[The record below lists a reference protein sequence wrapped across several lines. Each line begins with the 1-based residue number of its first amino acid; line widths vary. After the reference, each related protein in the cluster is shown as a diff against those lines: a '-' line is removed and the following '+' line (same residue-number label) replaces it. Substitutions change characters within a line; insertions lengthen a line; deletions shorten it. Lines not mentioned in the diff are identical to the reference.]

1 MNQIVKLQISSDL
14 EDVSKISAITLD
26 DAISNVSLLQVKVS
40 QIKRDLYG
48 LNLIDETHRKELKRL
63 LTELNETNFLLSK
76 IDMRVGDVAS
86 IIGGLISIF
95 ENKETEQKEEQKDDN
110 ISSG

>member
-1 MNQIVKLQISSDL
+1 MSQKVKLQISSDL
-14 EDVSKISAITLD
+14 EDVSKISAITLE
-26 DAISNVSLLQVKVS
+26 DALSNISLLQLKVS

-48 LNLIDETHRKELKRL
+48 LDLIDETHRKDLKRL
-63 LTELNETNFLLSK
+63 LTEMDTVRVLLSK

-86 IIGGLISIF
+86 VVNGLNDIF
-95 ENKETEQKEEQKDDN
+95 DGKIEQKEDQKDDN

>member
-1 MNQIVKLQISSDL
+1 MSQKVKLQISSDL

-26 DAISNVSLLQVKVS
+26 DAISNISLLQVKVS

-48 LNLIDETHRKELKRL
+48 LDLIDESHRKELKRL
-63 LTELNETNFLLSK
+63 LTEMDTVRVLLSK

-86 IIGGLISIF
+86 VVNGLNDIF
-95 ENKETEQKEEQKDDN
+95 DGKIEQKEDQKNDN

>member
-1 MNQIVKLQISSDL
+1 MNQKVKLQISSDL

-26 DAISNVSLLQVKVS
+26 DAISNISLLQVKVS

-63 LTELNETNFLLSK
+63 LTEMDTVRVLLSK

-86 IIGGLISIF
+86 VVNGLNDIF
-95 ENKETEQKEEQKDDN
+95 DGKLEQKEEQKDDN

>member
-1 MNQIVKLQISSDL
+1 MSQKVKLQISSDL

-26 DAISNVSLLQVKVS
+26 DAISNISLLQVKVS

-48 LNLIDETHRKELKRL
+48 LDLSDEVHRKKLK
-63 LTELNETNFLLSK
+63 TIFDQLNETSLILSK

-86 IIGGLISIF
+86 VIGGLGSIF
-95 ENKETEQKEEQKDDN
+95 ENKEQKEEIKDDN
-110 ISSG
+110 VSAG